1 MKNEFKF
8 IMTGWKYYCGDR
20 IFTATR
26 VNENTYKVTWYV
38 NVGLH
43 TTTYTA
49 EEVEKNI
56 NTNWLLVR
64 GGLDDWN
71 R

>member
-26 VNENTYKVTWYV
+26 IDENTYKVTWFG
-38 NVGLH
+38 NVGTH
-43 TTTYTA
+43 TTTYTT
-49 EEVEKNI
+49 EEVMKNVG
-56 NTNWLLVR
+56 NTWQIIHT
-64 GGLDDWN
+64 GDEI
-71 R
+71 